1 MDKENKNNKTK
12 NNLRKHKKKI
22 NLKEKFKNIDTK
34 KFVLTVIVIFLLFV
48 VFLLAYLLFNKY
60 VLKISF
66 ENSILDFS
74 SKNPKTVFEVNNV
87 TFFSS
92 CDAKNKTASST
103 NFTIENLYQYTD
115 MALFI
120 DSPQEE
126 KTLENTLKSV
136 SINNIKFTK
145 VPEMGTPNLYY
156 KNIYNFAKS
165 DIIDS
170 NLINDKLDFTITS
183 DDEANLDTP
192 TLYNNL
198 ANPIVLSYVNS
209 NIKTDY
215 TLTDTSSPI
224 TYDGTLLKKCGVL
237 LNPISSS
244 LSFDINITNNLDQ
257 EFKCTVY
264 LDIPLESA
272 EQSIYD
278 GSVTLKKNTNFIFYR
293 YK

>member
-1 MDKENKNNKTK
+1 M
-12 NNLRKHKKKI
+12 
-22 NLKEKFKNIDTK
+22 FY
-34 KFVLTVIVIFLLFV
+34 KFVLKKSLEDDV
-48 VFLLAYLLFNKY
+48 
-60 VLKISF
+60 
-66 ENSILDFS
+66 LDFAN
-74 SKNPKTVFEVNNV
+74 KNQNTIFKINNV

-92 CDAKNKTASST
+92 CDAKNKVGSKT

-126 KTLENTLKSV
+126 KSLENTLKSV
-136 SINNIKFTK
+136 SISNIKFTK

-165 DIIDS
+165 DIVDS
-170 NLINDKLDFTITS
+170 NLINDRLDFTITS
-183 DDEANLDTP
+183 SDEANLDTP

-224 TYDGTLLKKCGVL
+224 TYDGTLLKRCNVL

-257 EFKCTVY
+257 EFKCTIY
-264 LDIPLESA
+264 LDIPLESDD
-272 EQSIYD
+272 QSIYD
-278 GSVTLKKNTNFIFYR
+278 GSVTLKKDTNFIFYR